1 MNLKKTIPD
10 SCYEEVENGI
20 RAYATPNTDY
30 FVNPE
35 TNEVTANAP
44 FFYKEVSGDFM
55 LRAKVSLDFESTY
68 DACVLLALDNE
79 RLWAKACFE
88 MSDYGVPF
96 IVSVMT
102 NGCSDDANCISVDGT
117 EAWLQ
122 LSRKGNVFAVHYSLD
137 GKQFKMA
144 RLTYLPMS
152 STIKVGFEAQS
163 PVGSGGVRNFSDID
177 FRNITLN
184 DIRNG
189 NE

>member
-1 MNLKKTIPD
+1 
-10 SCYEEVENGI
+10 
-20 RAYATPNTDY
+20 
-30 FVNPE
+30 
-35 TNEVTANAP
+35 
-44 FFYKEVSGDFM
+44 
-55 LRAKVSLDFESTY
+55 
-68 DACVLLALDNE
+68 
-79 RLWAKACFE
+79 
-88 MSDYGVPF
+88 MSDYGVTF

>member
-10 SCYEEVENGI
+10 SWFEEVENGI
-20 RAYATPNTDY
+20 RAYAMPNTDY

-35 TNEVTANAP
+35 TGDVTANAP
-44 FFYKEVSGDFM
+44 FFYEEVSGDFV
-55 LRAKVSLDFESTY
+55 LRARVSLDFKSTY

-88 MSDYGVPF
+88 MSNYGFPT
-96 IVSVMT
+96 IISVMT
-102 NGCSDDANCISVDGT
+102 NGRSDDAFCISVDGT

-122 LSRKGNVFAVHYSLD
+122 LSRKGDVFAVHYSLD
-137 GKQFKMA
+137 GKLFKMA
-144 RLTYLPMS
+144 RLAYLPMS

-163 PVGSGGVRNFSDID
+163 PTGNGGVRNFRDID
-177 FRNITLN
+177 FKNISLN
-184 DIRNG
+184 NIRNG

>member
-1 MNLKKTIPD
+1 MKLEKTIPD
-10 SCYEEVENGI
+10 SIFEEVENGI

-44 FFYKEVSGDFM
+44 FFYKEVSGDFL
-55 LRAKVSLDFESTY
+55 LRARVSLDFTSTF

-88 MSDYGVPF
+88 MSDYGLPT

-102 NGCSDDANCISVDGT
+102 NGRSDDANCISVDVT
-117 EAWLQ
+117 EVWLQ
-122 LSRKGNVFAVHYSLD
+122 LSRKGNVFGIHYSLD
-137 GKQFKMA
+137 GKHFRMA
-144 RLTYLPMS
+144 RLTFLPMNN
-152 STIKVGFEAQS
+152 TIKLGFEAQS
-163 PVGSGGVRNFSDID
+163 PLGNGGVRNFSDVV
-177 FRNITLN
+177 FKNEALN

>member
-1 MNLKKTIPD
+1 MPD
-10 SCYEEVENGI
+10 
-20 RAYATPNTDY
+20 TDY

-35 TNEVTANAP
+35 TGEVTANAP
-44 FFYKEVSGDFM
+44 FFYEEVSGDFV
-55 LRAKVSLDFESTY
+55 LRAKVSLDFESAY

-88 MSDYGVPF
+88 MSDFGVPL

-102 NGCSDDANCISVDGT
+102 NGLSDDANGIGVDGT

-137 GKQFKMA
+137 GKEFRMA
-144 RLTYLPMS
+144 RLAYLPMS
-152 STIKVGFEAQS
+152 STIKIGFEAQS
-163 PVGSGGVRNFSDID
+163 PSGSGGVRNFSDID
-177 FRNITLN
+177 FRKVSLSN
-184 DIRNG
+184 IRNG